1 MPATTTDPVP
11 DSTGPERAPA
21 VKAALGL
28 PAATALVIGSVIG
41 TGVFALPSALAPYGP
56 ISLVAFVVVSV
67 GALALALTF
76 GALSKRVPG
85 SGGPYVYARQA
96 FGEFAGF
103 LNAWSYWITAWAG
116 NAAIVVAWVG
126 YVEVFVNTGH
136 RVWASVLIA
145 LVGLW
150 IPAAINLSGAK
161 NTGAFQVVTTVLKFI
176 PLVFMATVGLVFI
189 DPDNFG
195 AFNTSGQSA
204 SGAISAAAAIAL
216 FSYIGLEA
224 ASVVAG
230 RVREPGRNVPRA
242 TVYGTVACAVIYI
255 LGTLAV
261 FGTVSHGRLGV
272 STAPFTDA
280 ADNIL
285 GGTWAGD
292 AVAVAAI
299 VSGIGALNG
308 WTLICAE
315 MPYAA
320 ARDGLFPVAF
330 AKLRGPGGV
339 PVFGIV
345 ASTVLASLITVFS
358 YTRFEDVF
366 TKIVL
371 LSVLTAVIPYL
382 FSAAAQLYWLL
393 VRGRDTLSGRR
404 LARDITVSALAMVFS
419 YWSIQGSGYQTVYY
433 GLFVLLLGL
442 PVYIWLKRDRGE
454 FGDDAAV
461 PAPAGIPHPA
471 DTGEAVPQ
479 PAAASDAAPAVPAS
493 VVAPDA
499 ARAVPQPAAAREVGP
514 AVPSPAVSPGE
525 GPAVPAPVAASDAA
539 RAVPQA
545 ADAPDAASAVP
556 APVVAPD
563 AAAVREDPGES
574 SVRSPEAPDP
584 ARHIVR
590 HGGPGAVVDFAEI
603 AGHHHHD

>member
-1 MPATTTDPVP
+1 MASTTRRGD
-11 DSTGPERAPA
+11 RAAPT
-21 VKAALGL
+21 AALGL
-28 PAATALVIGSVIG
+28 PAASALVIGSIIG

-56 ISLVAFVVVSV
+56 ISLVAFVVVTL
-67 GALALALTF
+67 GALALAQTF
-76 GALSKRVPG
+76 GALSKRVPA
-85 SGGPYVYARQA
+85 SGGPYVYAREA

-136 RVWASVLIA
+136 KTGISVLIA

-150 IPAAINLSGAK
+150 IPAAINLTGVR
-161 NTGAFQVVTTVLKFI
+161 NIGAFQVITTVLKFV
-176 PLVFMATVGLVFI
+176 PLVFMATVGLLFI
-189 DPDNFG
+189 DPGNFG
-195 AFNTSGQSA
+195 PFNA
-204 SGAISAAAAIAL
+204 SGRSALGAVSAAGAIAL
-216 FSYIGLEA
+216 FSYLGLEA

-242 TVYGTVACAVIYI
+242 TVYGTLACAVIYI

-261 FGTVSHGRLGV
+261 FGTVSHTDLGS

-280 ADNIL
+280 ANNIF

-292 AVAVAAI
+292 IVAAAAI

-308 WTLICAE
+308 WTMLCAE

-320 ARDGLFPVAF
+320 ARDGLFPGVF
-330 AKLRGPGGV
+330 ARLRGEGGV
-339 PVFGIV
+339 PAFGIV

-393 VRGRDTLSGRR
+393 VRGRESLSPRR
-404 LARDITVSALAMVFS
+404 LARDISVASLALAFS

-433 GLFVLLLGL
+433 GLFVLLLGI
-442 PVYIWLKRDRGE
+442 PVYVWLKRGQGSYGE
-454 FGDDAAV
+454 PTA
-461 PAPAGIPHPA
+461 PKAPAIPAQEDRAPETA
-471 DTGEAVPQ
+471 PPTQRLSRGLRTNRTGGT
-479 PAAASDAAPAVPAS
+479 
-493 VVAPDA
+493 
-499 ARAVPQPAAAREVGP
+499 RGRNGL
-514 AVPSPAVSPGE
+514 
-525 GPAVPAPVAASDAA
+525 
-539 RAVPQA
+539 
-545 ADAPDAASAVP
+545 
-556 APVVAPD
+556 
-563 AAAVREDPGES
+563 
-574 SVRSPEAPDP
+574 
-584 ARHIVR
+584 
-590 HGGPGAVVDFAEI
+590 
-603 AGHHHHD
+603 GHHD

>member
-1 MPATTTDPVP
+1 MSRSARGGARPAP
-11 DSTGPERAPA
+11 STQ
-21 VKAALGL
+21 LGL
-28 PAATALVIGSVIG
+28 PAASALVIGSIIG

-56 ISLVAFVVVSV
+56 IALVAFAVVTL
-67 GALALALTF
+67 GALALAVTF
-76 GALSKRVPG
+76 GALSQRVPA
-85 SGGPYVYARQA
+85 SGGPYVYAREA
-96 FGEFAGF
+96 FGEFTGF

-136 RVWASVLIA
+136 RTGISILIA

-150 IPAAINLSGAK
+150 IPAAVNLSGVRS
-161 NTGAFQVVTTVLKFI
+161 TGAFQVITTVLKFV
-176 PLVFMATVGLVFI
+176 PLILMATLGLLFI

-195 AFNTSGQSA
+195 AFNASDQSA
-204 SGAISAAAAIAL
+204 LGAISAAGAIAL
-216 FSYIGLEA
+216 FSYLGLEA

-230 RVREPGRNVPRA
+230 RVRAPERNVPRA
-242 TVYGTVACAVIYI
+242 TVYGTLACAVIYL

-261 FGTVSHGRLGV
+261 FGTVSHGELGA

-280 ADNIL
+280 ANNIA

-308 WTLICAE
+308 WTMLCAE

-320 ARDGLFPVAF
+320 ARDGLFPEAF
-330 AKLRGPGGV
+330 AKLRGTSGV
-339 PVFGIV
+339 PAFGIV

-366 TKIVL
+366 TRIVL

-393 VRGRDTLSGRR
+393 ARGRGGLSTRR
-404 LARDITVSALAMVFS
+404 LARDGTVAVLAMAFS

-442 PVYIWLKRDRGE
+442 PVYVWLKRDRGE
-454 FGDDAAV
+454 YGDEVTGGPQV
-461 PAPAGIPHPA
+461 PRTRAPE
-471 DTGEAVPQ
+471 T
-479 PAAASDAAPAVPAS
+479 
-493 VVAPDA
+493 
-499 ARAVPQPAAAREVGP
+499 
-514 AVPSPAVSPGE
+514 PSPVTRIPR
-525 GPAVPAPVAASDAA
+525 PRRP
-539 RAVPQA
+539 R
-545 ADAPDAASAVP
+545 
-556 APVVAPD
+556 
-563 AAAVREDPGES
+563 
-574 SVRSPEAPDP
+574 RSFL
-584 ARHIVR
+584 R
-590 HGGPGAVVDFAEI
+590 
-603 AGHHHHD
+603 HHD

>member
-1 MPATTTDPVP
+1 MS
-11 DSTGPERAPA
+11 STRRSEAESAPRP
-21 VKAALGL
+21 ALGL
-28 PAATALVIGSVIG
+28 PGASALVIGSIIG

-56 ISLVAFVVVSV
+56 ISLVAFVAVTL
-67 GALALALTF
+67 GALALAVTF
-76 GALSKRVPG
+76 GALSKRVPA
-85 SGGPYVYARQA
+85 SGGPYVYAREA

-136 RVWASVLIA
+136 RTGISVLIA

-150 IPAAINLSGAK
+150 IPAAVNLTGVR
-161 NTGAFQVVTTVLKFI
+161 NTGAFQVITTVLKFV
-176 PLVFMATVGLVFI
+176 PLVFMATVGLLFI

-195 AFNTSGQSA
+195 AFNASHQSA
-204 SGAISAAAAIAL
+204 LGAISAAAAIAL
-216 FSYIGLEA
+216 FSYLGLEA

-242 TVYGTVACAVIYI
+242 TVYGTLACAVIYI

-261 FGTVSHGRLGV
+261 FGTVSHGELGA

-280 ADNIL
+280 ANNIL

-308 WTLICAE
+308 WTMLCAE

-320 ARDGLFPVAF
+320 ARDGLFPGAF
-330 AKLRGPGGV
+330 GKLRGDSGV

-393 VRGRDTLSGRR
+393 VRGRESLSRGR
-404 LARDITVSALAMVFS
+404 LTRDVTVSALAMAFS

-442 PVYIWLKRDRGE
+442 PVYVWLKRESGVYGAQGTPRSD
-454 FGDDAAV
+454 DDAEAR
-461 PAPAGIPHPA
+461 APETPP
-471 DTGEAVPQ
+471 
-479 PAAASDAAPAVPAS
+479 AAPASRRPR
-493 VVAPDA
+493 PDGL
-499 ARAVPQPAAAREVGP
+499 RTFR
-514 AVPSPAVSPGE
+514 
-525 GPAVPAPVAASDAA
+525 
-539 RAVPQA
+539 RNTL
-545 ADAPDAASAVP
+545 
-556 APVVAPD
+556 
-563 AAAVREDPGES
+563 R
-574 SVRSPEAPDP
+574 
-584 ARHIVR
+584 
-590 HGGPGAVVDFAEI
+590 
-603 AGHHHHD
+603 HHD

>member
-1 MPATTTDPVP
+1 MSTTPMSGRRAAPV
-11 DSTGPERAPA
+11 A
-21 VKAALGL
+21 AALGL
-28 PAATALVIGSVIG
+28 PAASALVIGSIIG

-56 ISLVAFVVVSV
+56 IALVAFGVVTL

-76 GALSKRVPG
+76 GSLAGRTTA
-85 SGGPYVYARQA
+85 SGGPYVYAREA

-136 RVWASVLIA
+136 KTWLSVLLA
-145 LVGLW
+145 LTGLW
-150 IPAAINLSGAK
+150 IPAAINLTGVR
-161 NTGAFQVVTTVLKFI
+161 NIGAFQVITTVLKFV
-176 PLVFMATVGLVFI
+176 PLVFMATVGLFFM

-195 AFNTSGQSA
+195 SFNASGRSA
-204 SGAISAAAAIAL
+204 LGAISAAGAIAL
-216 FSYIGLEA
+216 FSYLGLEA

-242 TVYGTVACAVIYI
+242 TVYGTLVCAVIYI

-261 FGTVSHGRLGV
+261 FGTVSHAGLGS

-280 ADNIL
+280 ADNIF

-292 AVAVAAI
+292 VVAVAAI

-308 WTLICAE
+308 WTMLCAE

-320 ARDGLFPVAF
+320 ARDGLFPTAF
-330 AKLRGPGGV
+330 ARLRGANGV
-339 PVFGIV
+339 PAFGIV

-393 VRGRDTLSGRR
+393 VKGRESLSPKR
-404 LARDITVSALAMVFS
+404 LARDTTVTVLALAFS

-433 GLFVLLLGL
+433 GLFVVLLGV
-442 PVYIWLKRDRGE
+442 PVYVWLKRDQSL
-454 FGDDAAV
+454 AA
-461 PAPAGIPHPA
+461 AGTGIPRR
-471 DTGEAVPQ
+471 
-479 PAAASDAAPAVPAS
+479 AP
-493 VVAPDA
+493 
-499 ARAVPQPAAAREVGP
+499 ET
-514 AVPSPAVSPGE
+514 AVPSP
-525 GPAVPAPVAASDAA
+525 
-539 RAVPQA
+539 R
-545 ADAPDAASAVP
+545 
-556 APVVAPD
+556 
-563 AAAVREDPGES
+563 
-574 SVRSPEAPDP
+574 RS
-584 ARHIVR
+584 RGLRTNRV
-590 HGGPGAVVDFAEI
+590 GGTRRPRPLNHQD
-603 AGHHHHD
+603 